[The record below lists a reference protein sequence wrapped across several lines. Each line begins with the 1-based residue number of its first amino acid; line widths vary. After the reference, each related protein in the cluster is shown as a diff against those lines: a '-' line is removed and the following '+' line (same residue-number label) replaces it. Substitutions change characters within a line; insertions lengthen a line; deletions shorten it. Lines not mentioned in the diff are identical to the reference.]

1 MSKEKNTPMMEQ
13 YLSIKENH
21 KDSILFFRLGDF
33 YEMFFEDAIVA
44 SKELEI
50 ALTRRSTGA
59 SGKAP
64 MCGIPYH
71 VANTYISRLINK
83 GYKVAI
89 CDQIEDPAEARGIV
103 KRDVTK
109 VVTPGTLDDFDFLKK
124 DENNYLLSL
133 FIKQHMVYIS
143 YVDYT
148 TGELYTT
155 FKSFLDSEEKLS
167 FIADEIYR
175 INPSEILINNIDD
188 DNINKFL
195 NLSNFYINSLD
206 NSEFENS
213 ELSKDELLLLNESIP
228 KIMEELKDKYNISNM
243 SSIVVLLKYL
253 LKTQKHSL
261 NHLNSIKFYERNNT
275 LILDESSKKNL
286 ELVLGL
292 NTNSK
297 VGSLLEILDFT
308 KTSMGSRELKRWV
321 ESPLNDIDD
330 INNRLNLVEDLISDL
345 LLLDDIRA
353 VLKNIYDIERLSVK
367 ISNKVI
373 SPKEIIALRNSLE
386 ASEEIKDK
394 LINSNNKNFINLS
407 KNINS
412 LNNLKEYI
420 DKVLVDDPPAVI
432 DENRI
437 IRKGYSDKLDELFEA
452 SEKGKNWLLDLEE
465 KEKERTG
472 IKNLKIK
479 YNKILGFFIEVTKS
493 NLSLVPEEY
502 IRKQTLVG
510 SERYF
515 SMELKDMESKILGS
529 KDDALRLQLKI
540 YNELKEYL
548 ISNIIDI
555 QNLAK
560 NIAGIDC
567 ITSLAQVSRKNNYSR
582 PSINT
587 NGIINIKNGR
597 HPIVE
602 AKFKKEL
609 FIPNDT
615 LLNQKDEMIHI
626 ITGPNMAGK
635 STYMRQVAL
644 IVIMM
649 HVGCFVPADI
659 ADISIVDRIF
669 TRIGAS
675 DNLSRGES
683 TFMVEMKEVSNIVS
697 NATSKSLLIL
707 DEVGRGTSTYDGL
720 SIAWAIVEY
729 IANRIGAKTLFA
741 THYHELVALEEKFDC
756 IKNLTIEV
764 EKTNDD
770 IIFLRKIIRGFTNNS
785 YGIEVAKLA
794 GINNEIINMA
804 SSILKTLEDKEQGN
818 FKEKMNSISKDNY
831 EQIPIASENNK
842 YIEKIS
848 KIDINSVSP
857 IDALNLLN
865 MLVKESRDIL

>member
-33 YEMFFEDAIVA
+33 YEMFFEDALVA

-353 VLKNIYDIERLSVK
+353 VFKNIYDIERLSVK

-649 HVGCFVPADI
+649 HVGCFVPADS

>member
-13 YLSIKENH
+13 YLSIKENY

-133 FIKQHMVYIS
+133 FIKQHMIYIS

-206 NSEFENS
+206 NSEFENN
-213 ELSKDELLLLNESIP
+213 ELSEDELLLLNESIP
-228 KIMEELKDKYNISNM
+228 KIMEELKEKYNISNM
-243 SSIVVLLKYL
+243 SSIIVLLKYL

-437 IRKGYSDKLDELFEA
+437 IRKGYSYKLDELFEA

-649 HVGCFVPADI
+649 HVGCFVPADS

>member
-13 YLSIKENH
+13 YLSIKENY

-133 FIKQHMVYIS
+133 FIKQHMIYIS

-206 NSEFENS
+206 NSEFENN
-213 ELSKDELLLLNESIP
+213 ELSEDELLLLNESIP
-228 KIMEELKDKYNISNM
+228 KIMEELKEKYNISNM
-243 SSIVVLLKYL
+243 SSIIVLLKYL

-345 LLLDDIRA
+345 LLLDDIRV

-394 LINSNNKNFINLS
+394 LINSNNKNFIDLS

-548 ISNIIDI
+548 ICNIIDI

-649 HVGCFVPADI
+649 HVGCFVPADS

>member
-103 KRDVTK
+103 KRDVIK

-206 NSEFENS
+206 NSEFENN
-213 ELSKDELLLLNESIP
+213 ELSEDELLLLNESIP
-228 KIMEELKDKYNISNM
+228 KIMEELKEKYNISNM
-243 SSIVVLLKYL
+243 SSIIVLLKYL

-345 LLLDDIRA
+345 LLLDDIRV

-649 HVGCFVPADI
+649 HVGCFVPADS

>member
-33 YEMFFEDAIVA
+33 YEMFFEDALVA

-308 KTSMGSRELKRWV
+308 KTSMGSRELKSWV

-345 LLLDDIRA
+345 LLLDDIRV

-831 EQIPIASENNK
+831 EQIPVASENNK